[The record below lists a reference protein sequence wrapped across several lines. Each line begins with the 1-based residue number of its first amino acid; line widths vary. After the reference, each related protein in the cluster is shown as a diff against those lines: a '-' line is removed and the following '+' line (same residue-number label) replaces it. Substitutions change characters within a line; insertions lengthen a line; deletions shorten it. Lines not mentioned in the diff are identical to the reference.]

1 MATLNPKRFAGVRYT
16 TMLQLLVKHSVYI
29 VGVVFLEKE
38 GILDCPPRALCQA
51 SLRDLGFLGGFRARI
66 STLGVLDDSFECFC
80 VQDWHDKLQWGFC
93 LVHC

>member
-1 MATLNPKRFAGVRYT
+1 
-16 TMLQLLVKHSVYI
+16 MLQLLVKHSVYI

-51 SLRDLGFLGGFRARI
+51 SLRDFCFLMVRRAPR